1 MVCCVVVIPVQKC
14 QILLLNR
21 SEQAVLSTRIESI
34 LSYKPFIFNSSKG
47 IYIFV
52 KKKTSFES
60 IEQILTTYFIEINLK
75 NVRIHDTSFRP
86 DFFRNRTRQLLNSE
100 QISVLGWKKFM
111 SSFLMQIDP
120 YNPLVTSNSIEIFE
134 RFHNCVRLHGSK
146 HQKKY
151 LKRKLK
157 ILRQRV
163 SLKPI
168 EYLLK
173 FN

>member
-1 MVCCVVVIPVQKC
+1 M
-14 QILLLNR
+14 
-21 SEQAVLSTRIESI
+21 LSTLLESG

-47 IYIFV
+47 MYIFV
-52 KKKTSFES
+52 KKKASFQN
-60 IEQILTTYFIEINLK
+60 IEQILTAYFDEINLK
-75 NVRIHDTSFRP
+75 NVTIHDTSFRP
-86 DFFRNRTRQLLNSE
+86 DFFRNRTRQILDSE
-100 QISVLGWKKFM
+100 QLSVLGWKKFI
-111 SSFLMQIDP
+111 SSFIMQIDP
-120 YNPLVTSNSIEIFE
+120 FNPSVESNSIEVFE
-134 RFHNCVRLHGSK
+134 RFYNCVRLHGSK

-168 EYLLK
+168 ENLLK

>member
-1 MVCCVVVIPVQKC
+1 MVCCVVVIPLQKC

-21 SEQAVLSTRIESI
+21 SEQAVLSTLLESG

-47 IYIFV
+47 VYIFV
-52 KKKTSFES
+52 KKKASFQN
-60 IEQILTTYFIEINLK
+60 IEQILTAYFDEINLK
-75 NVRIHDTSFRP
+75 NVTIHDTSFRP
-86 DFFRNRTRQLLNSE
+86 DFFRNRTRQILDSE
-100 QISVLGWKKFM
+100 QLSVLGWKKFI
-111 SSFLMQIDP
+111 SSFIMQIDP
-120 YNPLVTSNSIEIFE
+120 FNPSVESNSIEVFE
-134 RFHNCVRLHGSK
+134 RFYNCVRLHGSK

-168 EYLLK
+168 ENLLK